1 MQGCRDRGAD
11 LLPLAQGV
19 RRSAGGPGEA
29 AQGAG
34 TGELEAEAVSSE
46 PKPGQPCVEGF
57 RLGKLLSPERRRI
70 AAEHAQQKHGMTER
84 RACRLANQPRGT
96 QRYRA
101 IRREDEDALTQEIV
115 QLASQYGRYGYRR
128 ITALLQRAGW
138 KVGKDRVERIWRRE
152 GLKVPQKQKPRGR
165 LWLNNGS
172 CVRLRPTHRNHVWSY
187 DFVSA
192 RTHDGR
198 SVRLLNL
205 IDEHTRES
213 LLVRAQRRWSSSRV
227 ISALADVMVMKGVPE
242 HLRSDNGPEFV
253 AKDLRKWLAK
263 TGAKTLY
270 IEPGSPWEN
279 GYCESFNSK
288 LRDEF
293 LNGEIF
299 YSIKELRLLAERW
312 RKHYNTVRPHS
323 SLGYK
328 PPAPEAWLATTARQQ
343 GEPVASLLAPHAA
356 IP

>member
-1 MQGCRDRGAD
+1 
-11 LLPLAQGV
+11 
-19 RRSAGGPGEA
+19 
-29 AQGAG
+29 
-34 TGELEAEAVSSE
+34 
-46 PKPGQPCVEGF
+46 
-57 RLGKLLSPERRRI
+57 
-70 AAEHAQQKHGMTER
+70 MTER

-101 IRREDEDALTQEIV
+101 IRREGEDALTQAIIL
-115 QLASQYGRYGYRR
+115 LASQYGRYGYRR
-128 ITALLQRAGW
+128 ITALLKRAGW
-138 KVGKDRVERIWRRE
+138 QVGKDRVERIWRRE

-165 LWLNNGS
+165 LWLNDGS
-172 CVRLRPTHRNHVWSY
+172 CVRLRPERRNHVWSY

-213 LLVRAQRRWSSSRV
+213 LLVRAERHWSSSRV

-279 GYCESFNSK
+279 GFCESFNSK

-299 YSIKELRLLAERW
+299 YSIKELRVLAERW
-312 RKHYNTVRPHS
+312 RVHSNTIRPHS
-323 SLGYK
+323 SLGYRS
-328 PPAPEAWLATTARQQ
+328 PAPQAWLTDNMGH
-343 GEPVASLLAPHAA
+343 GEVESKLRFPLPHTPDGGYLNSKIAA
-356 IP
+356 LH